1 MAEARQETAMETDG
15 PVSVTTISTVA
26 VQSGRAKIILAIL
39 KVSNWTLYVWRMNVT
54 VVTWM
59 ALLMPLCQA

>member
-39 KVSNWTLYVWRMNVT
+39 KVSNMSTLCG
-54 VVTWM
+54 
-59 ALLMPLCQA
+59 A